1 MPANSP
7 TRSVVLV
14 LGDITVD
21 ILARIDAF
29 AGLGGD
35 YLAPRLEQHCGGVGA
50 NVASAL
56 AKWGVPVRLLGC
68 AGRDP
73 FADLALDFL
82 QRVGVDISSV
92 QRTDQAMT
100 GLFFIA
106 ISADGQRTMFGSRG
120 ANELLAA
127 SPDWACLE
135 GVRAVH
141 LVGYSFLSPSAA
153 ALSEL
158 LLEEVRR
165 RGAWVSLDVGMAPSR
180 QIPGVILQ
188 AARKADILFVTLDE
202 ATALTGQPAKAG
214 QPDQRDAFS
223 ALEQSGVRELVL
235 KLGERGCLV
244 REQGELREAPAFAVS
259 AADTTGAGDAFA
271 AAFLRAHLHGWS
283 NSEAALVA
291 NAAGA
296 AASSVVGA
304 GEAMP
309 GPQQVLSLLQASRLA
324 APWEAVRSRVLQRL
338 GEELSLGE

>member
-1 MPANSP
+1 MPAKSL
-7 TRSVVLV
+7 TSSVVLV
-14 LGDITVD
+14 LGDINVD
-21 ILARIDAF
+21 ILARIDSF

-35 YLAPRLEQHCGGVGA
+35 YLVPRLEQHCGGVGA

-82 QRVGVDISSV
+82 QRAGVDISSV
-92 QRTDQAMT
+92 QRTERAMT

-127 SPDWACLE
+127 SLDWACLE

-153 ALSEL
+153 ELSEL
-158 LLEEVRR
+158 LLEKAHR

-180 QIPGVILQ
+180 EIPGVILQ
-188 AARKADILFVTLDE
+188 AARKADILFVTLEE
-202 ATALTGQPAKAG
+202 ATALTGQPDK
-214 QPDQRDAFS
+214 RDAFG
-223 ALEQSGVRELVL
+223 ALEQSGIRELIL
-235 KLGERGCLV
+235 KLGDRGCV
-244 REQGELREAPAFAVS
+244 FREQGELREAPAFPVS

-271 AAFLRAHLHGWS
+271 AAFVRARLHGWTKP
-283 NSEAALVA
+283 EAALLA

-309 GPQQVLSLLQASRLA
+309 EPQQVLSLLQASRLA
-324 APWEAVRSRVLQRL
+324 APWEALRSRVLQRL